1 MYQAAQVEESLNAT
15 MRVHHETLQ
24 LETEVEAVAGVQFID
39 ITDQLTAIVADSGVT
54 HGWVNIQTQHTT
66 TAVIINEHEPLL
78 LDDMR
83 DLLERFAPLGHAY
96 RHNDFSIRTV
106 NMQPDEQPNGHS
118 HCRALFLRAS
128 ETVNV
133 VDGRMNLGRWQR
145 IFFIELDGPRQRN
158 VSVMVMGQ
166 AGARF
171 RVIRARQA

>member
-1 MYQAAQVEESLNAT
+1 MYQTAQVEGSLNAV

-24 LETEVEAVAGVQFID
+24 LETEGGVQFID
-39 ITDQLTAIVADSGVT
+39 ITDQITEVVAESGIT

-66 TAVIINEHEPLL
+66 TAVVINEHEPLL
-78 LDDMR
+78 LEDMQ
-83 DLLERFAPLGHAY
+83 DLLERFAPLEHTY

-133 VDGRMNLGRWQR
+133 VDGVMTLGRWQR
-145 IFFIELDGPRQRN
+145 IFFIELDCARQRHL
-158 VSVMVMGQ
+158 SVMVMGQ
-166 AGARF
+166 AGPRF
-171 RVIRARQA
+171 RVVRGRKS

>member
-1 MYQAAQVEESLNAT
+1 MYQAAQVEESLDGV

-24 LETEVEAVAGVQFID
+24 VDTTVGLQFID
-39 ITDQLTAIVADSGVT
+39 ITDQIIEIVAASGIT

-78 LDDMR
+78 LEDMQ
-83 DLLERFAPLGHAY
+83 DLLERFAPQEHTY

-106 NMQPDEQPNGHS
+106 NMQPDELPNGHS

-133 VDGRMNLGRWQR
+133 LEGKPNLGRWQR
-145 IFFIELDGPRQRN
+145 IFFVELDCPRLRN

-166 AGARF
+166 SGARF
-171 RVIRARQA
+171 GVLRGGSI